1 MKMKKK
7 YYNKAEEKEEEE
19 ENGEKPEDEE
29 EEEEMEE
36 GMKNAKK
43 SEDLNQDDLQKS
55 LERLTSIAS
64 EGDRPTRKQTLL
76 EKAMGEALEES
87 EQNELKELLGMGDR
101 ADEPSLAEEITKS
114 MDENEDLQK
123 ALDVSDYL
131 QENQDELVKSLQGLA
146 DHIEKSD
153 NRQHE
158 FNLILAKAVSD
169 IGQHVLGMS
178 NRLGTIEQQ
187 PARAPKSK
195 GAMPLQKSFAGSE
208 AKTELSKS
216 QILDGLSSMV
226 QDSVTKGQAGKL
238 ADGTDLVMAVAKYEQ
253 FNTIAPDLLTQVE
266 SHVAKGASAQ

>member
-1 MKMKKK
+1 MEMKKK
-7 YYNKAEEKEEEE
+7 EYNKAEENEEEE
-19 ENGEKPEDEE
+19 TGENSEGEE
-29 EEEEMEE
+29 EEEEME
-36 GMKNAKK
+36 NAKK

-64 EGDRPTRKQTLL
+64 EGDKPTRKQTLL
-76 EKAMGEALEES
+76 EKAMGEELEKS
-87 EQNELKELLGMGDR
+87 EQDELKELLGMGER
-101 ADEPSLAEEITKS
+101 VDEPSLAEEITKS

-131 QENQDELVKSLQGLA
+131 QENQSELLKSLQGLA

-178 NRLGTIEQQ
+178 NRLGSIEQQ
-187 PARAPKSK
+187 PARPPKSK
-195 GAMPLQKSFAGSE
+195 GAMPLQKSFAGQQM
-208 AKTELSKS
+208 KTELSKS

-226 QDSVTKGQAGKL
+226 QESVTQGQGGKL
-238 ADGTDLVMAVAKYEQ
+238 ADGTDLVMAVSKYEQ
-253 FNTIAPDLLTQVE
+253 FNTIAPDLLSRVE
-266 SHVAKGASAQ
+266 SHVAKGIAQ